1 MCDTVMLVQLTL
13 TSFYRRQDVKA
24 YNFSRRVPPYAC
36 LVGPAEAGSKH
47 FPCCTWSPQC
57 TCCCAHFH
65 GFVSVGMQR
74 RTPQSADQYAQFTS
88 ACRLVSMLPY
98 KTRVHVV
105 MTVFNDVIE
114 RVPLLRD
121 HRDDAPFLIEILS
134 RCTRTR
140 FSAAA
145 LKRMRQEGLP
155 SEHVSTS
162 STSACLFA
170 AGTFE
175 SDIYIVT
182 RYVTLRARCSGVAR
196 FEPKFCV
203 CTQFCKQQLDM

>member
-1 MCDTVMLVQLTL
+1 M
-13 TSFYRRQDVKA
+13 
-24 YNFSRRVPPYAC
+24 
-36 LVGPAEAGSKH
+36 
-47 FPCCTWSPQC
+47 
-57 TCCCAHFH
+57 
-65 GFVSVGMQR
+65 
-74 RTPQSADQYAQFTS
+74 

-105 MTVFNDVIE
+105 MTVFSDVIT

-155 SEHVSTS
+155 SEHISTS
-162 STSACLFA
+162 NMAACLFA
-170 AGTFE
+170 EGTFE
-175 SDIYIVT
+175 NEIYIVI
-182 RYVTLRARCSGVAR
+182 RRG
-196 FEPKFCV
+196 
-203 CTQFCKQQLDM
+203 